1 MCIRLLCVVVLHIMI
16 SPDGQARGHRARYL
30 LASGKGSLF
39 LAAVIGDIC
48 SGIFIYGGQ
57 QVFPDG
63 RGGLHAGHY
72 GLKPA
77 SVRMIRAISK
87 RSHCVSCIAWV
98 PSASPMLKRIG
109 GVCATGF
116 ALPPGGG
123 RIWGPCFFV
132 SYVLCLGA
140 PALRL

>member
-1 MCIRLLCVVVLHIMI
+1 MI
-16 SPDGQARGHRARYL
+16 SPDSQAREHLAGHL

-39 LAAVIGDIC
+39 LAAVIGDIW
-48 SGIFIYGGQ
+48 SGIFTYGGQ
-57 QVFPDG
+57 QVFPHG

-77 SVRMIRAISK
+77 SVLHAQGDIETLALCLM
-87 RSHCVSCIAWV
+87 HCMGTQCFTDV
-98 PSASPMLKRIG
+98 KRIG

-123 RIWGPCFFV
+123 RIWEP
-132 SYVLCLGA
+132 
-140 PALRL
+140 